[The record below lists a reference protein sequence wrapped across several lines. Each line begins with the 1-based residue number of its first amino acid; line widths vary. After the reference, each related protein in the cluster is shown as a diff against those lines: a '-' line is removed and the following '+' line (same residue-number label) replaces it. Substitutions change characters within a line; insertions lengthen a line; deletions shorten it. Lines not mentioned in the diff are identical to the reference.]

1 MAETVYQQLDD
12 NQLQKLYT
20 QKDDRQAFFELN
32 QRYKSG
38 MMAKWQQNHSLLY
51 HRYIVAFDKFF
62 DDLLEEAILKW
73 EPARAN
79 FRTFFI
85 FQVCRRRVIDFTR
98 GLWKRYYAEPRLAG
112 ELGPNGQEL
121 EDDDNSIGLIEAGSK
136 PWGGQPWYSEEDLEL
151 FRKALAREKED
162 CQQLLRLM
170 LYKGPKKFEEK
181 SQILA
186 IMGYKKKPTG
196 WRDTWKRNRERI
208 VTFIKKNR
216 KY

>member
-1 MAETVYQQLDD
+1 LDE
-12 NQLQKLYT
+12 NQLQKLFT
-20 QKDDRQAFFELN
+20 QKDDREAFFELN
-32 QRYKSG
+32 RRYKSG
-38 MMAKWQQNHSLLY
+38 VMAKWQKSHFLLY
-51 HRYIVAFDKFF
+51 HRNIVEFENFF

-73 EPARAN
+73 DPSKAN
-79 FRTFFI
+79 FRTFFV
-85 FQVCRRRVIDFTR
+85 FQVCRLRVIDFTR
-98 GLWKRYYAEPRLAG
+98 GLWKRHYAEARPES
-112 ELGPNGQEL
+112 ELRSGGQVL
-121 EDDDNSIGLIEAGSK
+121 QDDEDIISLIEAGSK
-136 PWGGQPWYSEEDLEL
+136 PWGGQSWYSEEDLEL

-208 VTFIKKNR
+208 VTFIQKNR
-216 KY
+216 KF